1 MTVIDAAGIGGI
13 DARAF
18 DEDDWPESTFLAEL
32 RENRFARY
40 FVLAQEP
47 GAELL
52 GYIGCWTLADALH
65 IVTIG
70 VEPAQQRRGFG
81 DLLVTRALDL
91 AFEAGL
97 PAATLECRASNL
109 PAQALYTKFGFHVA
123 GRRRRYY
130 ADKEDA
136 LIMTAAEVCSAP
148 FRARLDQL
156 RAASAARS
164 LIPLT
169 IVMG

>member
-1 MTVIDAAGIGGI
+1 M
-13 DARAF
+13 
-18 DEDDWPESTFLAEL
+18 
-32 RENRFARY
+32 
-40 FVLAQEP
+40 LAQEP

-136 LIMTAAEVCSAP
+136 LIMTRIDDDPA
-148 FRARLDQL
+148 
-156 RAASAARS
+156 AARTR
-164 LIPLT
+164 LQGQRHRHHRAYGAQVT
-169 IVMG
+169 QVGG